1 MSRTRKEYVVIR
13 ALLVASLLLFAN
25 MAPAFAS
32 GQSVPAR
39 IDLFVGDTRIVQVAA
54 RRVAVGNGDVATVST
69 LDAGQLLVLA
79 NAPGTTT
86 VNLWL
91 RDGAVRQFVVNVTPA
106 NLPLALENVRR
117 MLEGTSNV
125 TARIAGDRIVLEG
138 ERVADADQRRV
149 AAIVETFGG
158 TVLNFV
164 ERVGWE
170 PMLEFDVRIVEVRR
184 SALRDL
190 GIRWDSNAN
199 GPAVGVIADLS
210 GNDLFRVVPPP
221 AAVPGLTTLPLPERV
236 WRPDTYAGITSV
248 LGSRIALLEQKGD
261 AVLVAQPMLS
271 CRSGGSA
278 RFVSGGEFPIPVID
292 GNGATDVEF
301 KEYGVILDVKPVTDR
316 SGVIYAQ
323 VETEVSQIDEAVR
336 VLGVPG
342 LLKRR
347 TVTELNLREGEVAVL
362 AGLAS
367 RTRGAERQQV
377 PGLGSLPVVG
387 GIFRGTQRR
396 EADSELLVLITPRV
410 LRPAGDPAAPVDV
423 NATAIER
430 ARELADRAGVPS
442 PAPSPLRV
450 LE

>member
-1 MSRTRKEYVVIR
+1 MTRILFAV
-13 ALLVASLLLFAN
+13 SLLLGLSAASQAADGI
-25 MAPAFAS
+25 APT
-32 GQSVPAR
+32 R
-39 IDLFVGDTRIVQVAA
+39 LDLFVGDTRVVDVAA

-69 LDAGQLLVLA
+69 LDAGQLLFLA
-79 NAPGTTT
+79 GSPGTTT
-86 VNLWL
+86 VHVWL
-91 RDGAVRQFVVNVTPA
+91 RDGGRREFVVNVTPA
-106 NLPLALENVRR
+106 NLTLALENVRR

-138 ERVADADQRRV
+138 DRVADADQRRA
-149 AAIVETFGG
+149 AAIAEAFGG

-164 ERVGWE
+164 GRVGWE

-190 GIRWDSNAN
+190 GIRWDATAN

-210 GNDLFRVVPPP
+210 GNDFFRIDPPP
-221 AAVPGLTTLPLPERV
+221 AAVPGLTSLPLPQRV
-236 WRPDTYAGITSV
+236 WRPATYAGITTV

-261 AVLVAQPMLS
+261 ATLVAQPMLS

-292 GNGATDVEF
+292 GNGSTDVEF

-342 LLKRR
+342 LLKRK
-347 TVTELNLREGEVAVL
+347 TVTELNLKEGEVAVL

-367 RTRGAERQQV
+367 RTRGAETQRV
-377 PGLGSLPVVG
+377 PGLGSMPIVG
-387 GIFRGTQRR
+387 GLFRGTQRR

-410 LRPAGDPAAPVDV
+410 LQPSSEPGPRPDV
-423 NATAIER
+423 NAAALQR
-430 ARELADRAGVPS
+430 SNELAARASLGGTES
-442 PAPSPLRV
+442 PPLRV